1 MAAGLQPTA
10 GQEFCLLT
18 CDLSAESVV
27 RADSSDGKLKLWKRR
42 AEMKKK
48 EEKNTRPLER
58 TFEIFMTDDRQSV

>member
-48 EEKNTRPLER
+48 KTLGPWSGRLR
-58 TFEIFMTDDRQSV
+58 FS